1 MKTVIN
7 KASMKELT
15 QAEAM
20 AYFRA
25 ELNLCSPEGSSLDEK
40 RKIYTDMIDT
50 SMALLG
56 AMRADFEQL
65 PPDVRAKLLDMLCES
80 GVESPDWWRDIL
92 VGEGDPLY
100 RELEPLR

>member
-1 MKTVIN
+1 MLN
-7 KASMKELT
+7 KASMNKLT
-15 QAEAM
+15 QAERI

-40 RKIYTDMIDT
+40 KEIYNEMMDT
-50 SMALLG
+50 SMALLD

-65 PPDVRAKLLDMLCES
+65 PPDVHARLLEMLGES
-80 GVESPDWWRDIL
+80 GVESSDWWRDVL

-100 RELEPLR
+100 REFVPLRKE

>member
-1 MKTVIN
+1 MLN
-7 KASMKELT
+7 KASMNKLT
-15 QAEAM
+15 QAERI

-40 RKIYTDMIDT
+40 KEIYNEMMDT
-50 SMALLG
+50 SMALLD

-65 PPDVRAKLLDMLCES
+65 PPAERERLLDILCKF
-80 GVESPDWWRDIL
+80 GVESPNWWRDVL

-100 RELEPLR
+100 RDLEPLR